1 MGRGRKVLRVR
12 SGVGSSV
19 WIWTGRRMIAGSVL
33 WCLGESYEWA
43 RGESHRAVRENSVM
57 WGILATAMLGWQ
69 PEGVWL
75 ELSSS

>member
-1 MGRGRKVLRVR
+1 
-12 SGVGSSV
+12 
-19 WIWTGRRMIAGSVL
+19 MIAGSVL
-33 WCLGESYEWA
+33 WCLGELCEWA
-43 RGESHRAVRENSVM
+43 RSESDRVVRENSVM